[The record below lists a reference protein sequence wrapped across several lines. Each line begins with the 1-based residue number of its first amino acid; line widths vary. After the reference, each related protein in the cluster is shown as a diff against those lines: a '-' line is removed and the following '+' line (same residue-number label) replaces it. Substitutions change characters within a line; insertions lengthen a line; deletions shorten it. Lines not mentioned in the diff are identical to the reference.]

1 MRTGTRWY
9 RGRVALTVLAY
20 LGLVVLVVL
29 ASVLGPLAAGRAL
42 ANRELEPDAETLA
55 IEAEALA
62 LLAGHGLPSPE

>member
-9 RGRVALTVLAY
+9 VGRVALTFLAY
-20 LGLVVLVVL
+20 FGLFFVVL

-42 ANRELEPDAETLA
+42 ADRELEPDAETLA

-62 LLAGHGLPSPE
+62 LLAGHGVPSPE